1 MALSATT
8 LSGAMTAGAT
18 SCLVASA
25 TGFAVGKYIKI
36 DSEYMEIQAVAG
48 TKIDVFRG
56 RMGSAALAHASGAAV
71 VLAGDAGLD
80 FNVTNIGSEPRE
92 YTYSASG
99 AINVYPGKHII
110 LGGAARAMTL
120 ALPSLDQDGME
131 LVIVAGSA
139 QAHTVTSTGGFNA
152 GGTASDVAT
161 CQAAIGETLHLVASG
176 GYWCVDPD
184 STTFALA

>member
-18 SCLVASA
+18 SCMVASA
-25 TGFAVGKYIKI
+25 TGYAIGKYIKI

-48 TKIDVFRG
+48 TKIDVRRG
-56 RMGSAALAHASGAAV
+56 CMGSAALAHSSGAAV
-71 VLAGDAGLD
+71 VLAADSGLD
-80 FNVTNIGSEPRE
+80 FSTLNIKDGPEVF
-92 YTYSASG
+92 TYSASG
-99 AINVYPGKHII
+99 AINVRPGKHII

-120 ALPSLDQDGME
+120 ALPALDQDGME
-131 LVIVAGSA
+131 LVIVGGSA

-161 CQAAIGETLHLVASG
+161 SQAAIGETLHLVASG
-176 GYWCVDPD
+176 GYWLVDPD
-184 STTFALA
+184 ATTFALA